1 MDNIQI
7 KSKKCAVNNEKLKL
21 NATRTTNKN
30 LRKEID
36 CLRKELTSA
45 QNECKRLDRN
55 TSKVS
60 KQAEQMYNECVQNKK
75 NIRKLTNKTIA
86 GRASAQEQ
94 QKNCE
99 STIEEML
106 VNLAKQ
112 DPVQEFDDKE
122 FEKNCEQVRDKN
134 NPSDFSS
141 NVSILKLRLSKII
154 ATNKEKK
161 RLMDQYFRNVKVIE
175 DAFEQIKEATGI
187 TSIEEIVTSF
197 VKAEEQ
203 NYTLFNFV
211 NSLGSETDQLEESN
225 KEIKAQIERI
235 IERGKLTEQEKEDM
249 RRQMDQEIE
258 HLENDIKTN
267 NNEAE
272 TTKRM
277 FKKI

>member
-1 MDNIQI
+1 
-7 KSKKCAVNNEKLKL
+7 
-21 NATRTTNKN
+21 
-30 LRKEID
+30 
-36 CLRKELTSA
+36 
-45 QNECKRLDRN
+45 
-55 TSKVS
+55 
-60 KQAEQMYNECVQNKK
+60 
-75 NIRKLTNKTIA
+75 
-86 GRASAQEQ
+86 
-94 QKNCE
+94 
-99 STIEEML
+99 ML

-122 FEKNCEQVRDKN
+122 FEKNCEQLRDKN
-134 NPSDFSS
+134 NSSDFSS

-203 NYTLFNFV
+203 NYTLYNFV
-211 NSLGSETDQLEESN
+211 NSLSTETDQLEESN

-249 RRQMDQEIE
+249 RRQMEQECE
-258 HLENDIKTN
+258 QLESDIKTN

>member
-1 MDNIQI
+1 
-7 KSKKCAVNNEKLKL
+7 
-21 NATRTTNKN
+21 
-30 LRKEID
+30 
-36 CLRKELTSA
+36 
-45 QNECKRLDRN
+45 
-55 TSKVS
+55 
-60 KQAEQMYNECVQNKK
+60 
-75 NIRKLTNKTIA
+75 
-86 GRASAQEQ
+86 
-94 QKNCE
+94 
-99 STIEEML
+99 ML

-203 NYTLFNFV
+203 NYTLYNFV
-211 NSLGSETDQLEESN
+211 NSLGNETDQLEESN

-249 RRQMDQEIE
+249 RRQMEQECE
-258 HLENDIKTN
+258 QLENDIKTN

-277 FKKI
+277 FKKIQQHVEIMVDMFKRSKFFLSVA